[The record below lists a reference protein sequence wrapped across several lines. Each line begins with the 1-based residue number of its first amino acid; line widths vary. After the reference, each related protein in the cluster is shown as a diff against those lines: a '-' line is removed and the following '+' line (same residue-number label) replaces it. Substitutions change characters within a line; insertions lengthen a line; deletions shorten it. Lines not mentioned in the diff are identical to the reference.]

1 MFKSKLNLETVT
13 PMFLHGADPKKK
25 PELRPPSFK
34 SLMRYWWRTVQDC
47 KTEPLRK
54 TEACLFG
61 STDGK
66 APFSIRISGT
76 VDLAQASYTPLPHR
90 TGNRGFKSDAY
101 KAGKPFDLYLITK
114 KESDASTYK
123 QIAKLGFLLGG
134 VGNRSR
140 RGFGSI
146 REKGWNFSD
155 VSNLQR
161 EILDTLNDVAG
172 VDRFQIKDQ
181 IIESKLTNFPNYP
194 VIRCIFF
201 GHPTNNSNDLLTK
214 IGQATHN
221 HNDNALGSA
230 SPRLAS
236 PLHVRIQ
243 KIGNKYVPLI
253 TQLHS
258 IFPRHEPKQYQQK
271 QKNFIDAII
280 R

>member
-1 MFKSKLNLETVT
+1 MIIKMLNLETVT
-13 PMFLHGADPKKK
+13 PMFLHGSTPKV
-25 PELRPPSFK
+25 PELRPPPFK

-47 KTEPLRK
+47 KTESLQK

-61 STDGK
+61 STEGK
-66 APFSIRISGT
+66 APFSIRISGKT
-76 VDLAQASYTPLPHR
+76 DLAQVSYKPLPHR
-90 TGNRGFKSDAY
+90 TDSRGFKTAAY
-101 KAGKPFDLYLITK
+101 RAGQPFDLYLIAK
-114 KESDASTYK
+114 NESVASTYA

-146 REKGWNFSD
+146 REASWNFAD
-155 VSNLQR
+155 VFELRS
-161 EILDTLNDVAG
+161 EILDTLNSVADA
-172 VDRFQIKDQ
+172 DRFQIKNQ
-181 IIESKLTNFPNYP
+181 IIESKITDDSNFP
-194 VIRCIFF
+194 VIRRIIF
-201 GHPTNNSNDLLTK
+201 GHPTDNSNDLLTK

-236 PLHVRIQ
+236 PIHVRVQ
-243 KIGNKYVPLI
+243 KLSNGYIPVI